1 MKALIIEDDNFKL
14 ETAIRVLKNYG
25 IQYTHLNNYSE
36 AMRLVSDD
44 QLKNF
49 DFIILDLNFY
59 QYRPSRIT
67 LMTPKEG
74 IGYNFLYHMI
84 GYGTKN
90 NVIIFSSDADYQD
103 GWNNFLFP
111 TFKDFFDQFND
122 APHFRFPS
130 LDDLEERY
138 EDLKKQNAEIANQ
151 LDFVIGHAHNEFELS
166 DLVKN
171 FIEAN

>member
-14 ETAIRVLKNYG
+14 ETATRVLESYD
-25 IQYTHLNNYSE
+25 ITYTNLNNYSK
-36 AMRLVSDD
+36 AMQLVSDG

-49 DFIILDLNFY
+49 DFIILDLTFY

-90 NVIIFSSDADYQD
+90 NVIIFSSDANYQD

-111 TFKDFFDQFND
+111 TFKDFFDRFND
-122 APHFRFPS
+122 APCFPS
-130 LDDLEERY
+130 LDDLEKQY